1 MPWAAVRLKPGL
13 DVEETP
19 TYDSAAY
26 SEINYGRFKAGLFQ
40 KLGGWTKY
48 FPFAMSGDGK
58 ELHAWQDLN
67 SNKYLA
73 VGTTTQLSAISGGNI
88 RDVSP
93 QYLETSDPPDFST
106 IISTTTVE
114 ITDTNVTN
122 VTPDDSVFFRT
133 PVSVGGI
140 ILSGIYQITTRTG
153 ANSYTIEARSPAT
166 ATVVSGGAVPIFD
179 STQNSSRIDVT
190 LPNHGQVEGNT
201 VVFQIPTVV
210 GGVTV
215 FGKYSVTAIT
225 GANEFAITVNAPAST
240 TATVPMNGGESA
252 LTYYIALGPGGSG
265 SGYGLGGYGLG
276 FYGIGDGGGSSAQ
289 TGLPLPATDWS
300 LDNWGEILLA
310 NPEDGG
316 IYYWNPSSG
325 YQNAS
330 IIATAPFQNA
340 GMFVSMAQQQIVAY
354 GSSIDA
360 WDASTQSSGIAGI
373 GTYQDPLL
381 VQWSDVSNF
390 FEWTATAATQAGN
403 FRIPTG
409 SEIVGG
415 LATQNR
421 NLIWTDL
428 DLWGMGY
435 VGPQLVYS
443 FNKIGSNCG
452 LIGKHARAQFGNAVY
467 WMSRSNF
474 FFYAG
479 GGVQPIPCS
488 VYDDVFQDLD
498 LDNAHKCVAGSNTD
512 FTEVWFFYPSI
523 SGGTGKPDKYAK
535 INLVENTWDAGTI
548 DRCAWIDRSI
558 LGSPIAIGSS
568 NNIIYSHESG
578 YNADDTPLLPSFTT
592 GYFYLDEGE
601 SFTFIDQIIP
611 DFKFGTVSGSQN
623 AQVQISVNAVETP
636 GETPLVY
643 GPFLVTQGTMY
654 VDCRIRARQVS
665 LTVSSADQDSFWR
678 LGLVRFRFSTD
689 GRR

>member
-1 MPWAAVRLKPGL
+1 MPWVSVRLKPGL

-26 SEINYGRFKAGLFQ
+26 NETNYGRFKAGLFQ

-48 FPFAMSGDGK
+48 YPFALNGDGK

-67 SNKYLA
+67 SNKYLG
-73 VGTTTQLSAISGGNI
+73 VGTTVGLSVINSGNI
-88 RDVSP
+88 KDVSP
-93 QYLETSDPPDFST
+93 QYLETSDPPNYST
-106 IISTTTVE
+106 VISTSTVE
-114 ITDTNVTN
+114 IVDTNITN

-133 PVSVGGI
+133 PVSVGGL
-140 ILSGIYQITTRTG
+140 ILSGLYQIATRTG
-153 ANSYTIEARSPAT
+153 ANSYTIEARANAT
-166 ATVVSGGAVPIFD
+166 ATVNNGGAVPIFD
-179 STQNSSRIDVT
+179 STLGSSRIDVT
-190 LPNHGQVEGNT
+190 LPNHGQVEGSI
-201 VVFQIPTVV
+201 VVFQIPTTV
-210 GGVTV
+210 GGVV
-215 FGKYSVTAIT
+215 VSGKYGVTAVV
-225 GANEFAITVNAPAST
+225 GVNEFSISTNSVASS

-252 LTYYIALGPGGSG
+252 LTYYIALGPGGAG
-265 SGYGLGGYGLG
+265 GGYGLGGYGLG
-276 FYGIGDGGGSSAQ
+276 FYGIGDGGGGAAQ
-289 TGLPLPATDWS
+289 AGDALPADDWS
-300 LDNWGEILLA
+300 LDNWGEILMS

-316 IYYWNPSSG
+316 IYYWNPTSG
-325 YQNAS
+325 YQNSS
-330 IIATAPFQNA
+330 IVSSAPFFNS
-340 GMFVSMAQQQIVAY
+340 GMFVSMAQQQVITY
-354 GSSIDA
+354 GSSINA
-360 WDASTQSSGIAGI
+360 YEEGGI
-373 GTYQDPLL
+373 GVYQDPLL
-381 VQWSDVSNF
+381 VQWSDSGDF
-390 FEWTATAATQAGN
+390 FTWAPTADNQAGN

-435 VGPQLVYS
+435 TNSEFVYA

-512 FTEVWFFYPSI
+512 FTEVWFFYPSLT
-523 SGGTGKPDKYAK
+523 GGTGKPDKYAK
-535 INLVENTWDAGTI
+535 INLMENTWDVGTI
-548 DRCAWIDRSI
+548 DRCSWIDRSI

-601 SFTFIDQIIP
+601 SFTFIDQIYP
-611 DFKFGTVSGSQN
+611 DFKFGTVSGQRD
-623 AQVQISVNAVETP
+623 AQILITINAVETP
-636 GETPLVY
+636 GQTPITY
-643 GPFLVTQGTMY
+643 GPFLVTKDTMY
-654 VDCRIRARQVS
+654 VNCRIRARQIS
-665 LTVSSADQDSFWR
+665 MTVWSEDQDSFWR
-678 LGLVRFRFSTD
+678 LGLVRFRFSTA